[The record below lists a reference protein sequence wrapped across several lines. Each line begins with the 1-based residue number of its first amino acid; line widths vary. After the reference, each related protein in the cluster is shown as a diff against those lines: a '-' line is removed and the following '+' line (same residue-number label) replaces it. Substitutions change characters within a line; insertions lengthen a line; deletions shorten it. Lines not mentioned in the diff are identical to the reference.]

1 MLRIIL
7 HEIQF
12 YLLSFLFTS
21 STCRRQCSSGPNNDS
36 TRSYYDAL
44 NLEQNV
50 PDYFAGTVLLRSS
63 PRYPQSFT
71 GELRFQTLFNIVVIW
86 MAVFIGLSKGKCL
99 EELANIFESYKIS
112 HVFFAESLRTIE
124 KFILQVCDRTEK
136 SFTSFSS

>member
-1 MLRIIL
+1 MAIKTFANEVECLKLFSIKYDCIIFF
-7 HEIQF
+7 H
-12 YLLSFLFTS
+12 S

-99 EELANIFESYKIS
+99 EELANKLESHKIFL
-112 HVFFAESLRTIE
+112 AEYVT
-124 KFILQVCDRTEK
+124 
-136 SFTSFSS
+136 